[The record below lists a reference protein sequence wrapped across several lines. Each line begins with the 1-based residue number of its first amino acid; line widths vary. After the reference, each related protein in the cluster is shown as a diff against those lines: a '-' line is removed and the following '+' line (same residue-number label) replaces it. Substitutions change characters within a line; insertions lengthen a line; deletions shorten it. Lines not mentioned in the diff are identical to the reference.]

1 MKGSLWTGP
10 RTVCAQLPC
19 PPSSRLASMRMFT
32 RSFPLP
38 WRAMPQHADAT
49 QTETRQTKNSTYMR
63 VSSGAPKCTERG
75 FFGAFSTSSEFPW
88 WVLHYSWYQGQ
99 RKNYLCLHGSGI
111 RVIGDTEWVFF
122 MPGSCMHSTD
132 YRQNHVR
139 TVREYTVFLPSLLMP
154 CSACTEHIEYINY
167 YKWDELRYMGNSHR
181 SYTNNRPFS
190 RGNMSIPRSLPPWI
204 HGYKQNN
211 KWYSLFEGGGV
222 RGKIKAVRCI
232 SCNIGSSFRQMVQE
246 GLWDK
251 EHEWNL

>member
-1 MKGSLWTGP
+1 MHRKGFLWCIQHIFWVPMMSPALFLVPGTEEK
-10 RTVCAQLPC
+10 L
-19 PPSSRLASMRMFT
+19 
-32 RSFPLP
+32 PLP
-38 WRAMPQHADAT
+38 SWKWHPSNRRH
-49 QTETRQTKNSTYMR
+49 R
-63 VSSGAPKCTERG
+63 VS
-75 FFGAFSTSSEFPW
+75 
-88 WVLHYSWYQGQ
+88 
-99 RKNYLCLHGSGI
+99 
-111 RVIGDTEWVFF
+111 
-122 MPGSCMHSTD
+122 GSCMHSTD

-154 CSACTEHIEYINY
+154 CSACTEHIECINY
-167 YKWDELRYMGNSHR
+167 YKWDELRYMGDSHR

-251 EHEWNL
+251 EREWNL